1 MIKLKPLMEMGPHGD
16 WPSPLLKKYLLENKV
31 SELTEYLYHGSP
43 FEGLV
48 DMLVRG
54 ISGTEHGE
62 VAEYESL
69 STSLNPEI
77 LHHFSEGD
85 GETGLQFQ
93 VKSAKVIVLD
103 DIMTYLVTQL
113 PGSGISAEVD
123 DEQKFEEFCQQFDI
137 PVGSYRQAPHLPYG
151 YLSSL
156 GVDAFV
162 FDYTWKYWQNYS
174 GYRGASV
181 ANEEHEICFVGK
193 GIQMLQKSISL
204 IYVDGEEF
212 DKKLPALR
220 AIKKKMHDKPDRN
233 Y

>member
-1 MIKLKPLMEMGPHGD
+1 MIKLKPLTEMNKYGD
-16 WPSPLLKKYLLENKV
+16 QPSPLLKKYLLENKV
-31 SELTEYLYHGSP
+31 GELTEYVYHGSP
-43 FEGLV
+43 FDGLA

-69 STSLNPEI
+69 STSLNSEM
-77 LHHFSEGD
+77 LFHFSEGN
-85 GETGLQFQ
+85 GMTGLQFH
-93 VKSAKVIVLD
+93 VKNAKVIILD
-103 DIMTYLVTQL
+103 EILTYLVTQE
-113 PGSGISAEVD
+113 PGSGFDAEIT
-123 DEQKFEEFCQQFDI
+123 DERKFEEFCKQFEV
-137 PVGSYRQAPHLPYG
+137 PMGGQRRGPYLPYG

-156 GVDAFV
+156 GVDAFA
-162 FDYTWKYWQNYS
+162 FDYTWKYWS
-174 GYRGASV
+174 DWGGSRGAS
-181 ANEEHEICFVGK
+181 AARDEHEICFIGK
-193 GIQMLQKSISL
+193 GIQMLENSISL